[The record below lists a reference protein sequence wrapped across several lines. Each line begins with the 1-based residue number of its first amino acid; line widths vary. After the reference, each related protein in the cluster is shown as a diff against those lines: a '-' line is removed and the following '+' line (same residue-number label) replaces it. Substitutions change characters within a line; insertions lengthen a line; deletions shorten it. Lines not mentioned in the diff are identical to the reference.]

1 MARRDPCRPDGVRGC
16 SREICHDDT
25 RLVSAPARAGTGPRM
40 GRALSGG
47 ARSAVGSR
55 AAPSGAGRW
64 WVLALLSLAI
74 AGSYYEYDA
83 IAPIAGFLRTERG
96 FTQAQI
102 GMLNAVFSIP
112 NIFLALLGGVLIDRY
127 GPARVASW
135 TGALCLAGAAL
146 TAIGSPY
153 ALMVTGRL
161 IFGVAEEAL
170 FIALLAGLAQW
181 FSSGGTALAMALFFS
196 FARIGSYAA
205 DTSPGWAHAL
215 YAHGWRLPL
224 WLAAAATAASFA
236 AALVY
241 RAFDGPA
248 RASGRLPAVS
258 AVERI
263 SWSDLVS
270 FDLSYWY
277 ILALNILFAAVFFP
291 FRSTFAIEYFQDAKG
306 LTLQQAGRANSWVFF
321 AAIFATPLF
330 GFLADRFGRRSLMM
344 MIATLLMPLVFLV
357 LGTTD
362 WSLWISTA
370 LMGISFSVVP
380 AVIWPS
386 TAMLV
391 EPRRLGTALG
401 LVNLLQNLLLAVSN
415 LTAGWLADRAHA
427 GPAHP
432 SGYDAMLWYFG
443 LVSLVALIAVVLLW
457 RRESGPQGHGLEGVD
472 ASRQADDA
480 NRAGAVGAGGPYS

>member
-1 MARRDPCRPDGVRGC
+1 L
-16 SREICHDDT
+16 SR
-25 RLVSAPARAGTGPRM
+25 VAA
-40 GRALSGG
+40 
-47 ARSAVGSR
+47 SAVR
-55 AAPSGAGRW
+55 PAFVHSGAARW

-83 IAPIAGFLRTERG
+83 IAPIAGFLRGQRG

-102 GMLNAVFSIP
+102 GMLNAVFSLP
-112 NIFLALLGGVLIDRY
+112 NILLALLGGVLIDRY
-127 GPARVASW
+127 GPARVATW
-135 TGALCLAGAAL
+135 TAALCLVGAAL
-146 TAIGSPY
+146 TAVGSPY
-153 ALMVTGRL
+153 AVMVTGRL

-181 FSSGGTALAMALFFS
+181 FASGGTALAMALFFS

-205 DTSPGWAHAL
+205 DTSPGWARAL
-215 YAHGWRLPL
+215 YAHGWQLPL
-224 WLAAAATAASFA
+224 WLAAAATVVSFA

-241 RAFDGPA
+241 RVFDDRA
-248 RASGRLPAVS
+248 RTSGRLPAAS
-258 AVERI
+258 AAERI
-263 SWSDLVS
+263 TWSDLVS

-277 ILALNILFAAVFFP
+277 ILALNVLFAAVFFP

-306 LTLQQAGRANSWVFF
+306 LTLQQAGLANSWVFF

-344 MIATLLMPLVFLV
+344 MIATLLMPLVFLI
-357 LGTTD
+357 LGTTS

-401 LVNLLQNLLLAVSN
+401 LINLLQNLLLAVSN
-415 LTAGWLADRAHA
+415 ITAGWLADRAHA
-427 GPAHP
+427 GPANP
-432 SGYDAMLWYFG
+432 SGYHAMLWYFG
-443 LVSLVALIAVVLLW
+443 LVSLVAFVSVTLLW
-457 RRESGPQGHGLEGVD
+457 RRESGPRGHGLEGVD

-480 NRAGAVGAGGPYS
+480 IRAGAPGGAGPY

>member
-1 MARRDPCRPDGVRGC
+1 MSGC
-16 SREICHDDT
+16 
-25 RLVSAPARAGTGPRM
+25 G
-40 GRALSGG
+40 
-47 ARSAVGSR
+47 
-55 AAPSGAGRW
+55 APSAIRPAVPPPGVARW

-74 AGSYYEYDA
+74 AGSYFEDDA
-83 IAPIAGFLRTERG
+83 IAPIADFLRSERG
-96 FTQAQI
+96 FTQSQI
-102 GMLNAVFSIP
+102 GMLNAVFSLP
-112 NIFLALLGGVLIDRY
+112 NILLALLGGVLIDRY
-127 GPARVASW
+127 GPARIATW
-135 TGALCLAGAAL
+135 TAALCLVGAAL

-153 ALMVTGRL
+153 AVMVTGRL

-181 FSSGGTALAMALFFS
+181 FAGGGTALAMALFFS

-224 WLAAAATAASFA
+224 WLAAGATAASFV

-241 RAFDGPA
+241 RVCDGRA
-248 RASGRLPAVS
+248 RASGRLPA
-258 AVERI
+258 AAAAERI
-263 SWSDLVS
+263 TWSDLLG

-277 ILALNILFAAVFFP
+277 ILALNVLFAAVFFP

-306 LTLQQAGRANSWVFF
+306 LTLQQAGVANSWVFF

-330 GFLADRFGRRSLMM
+330 GFLADRLGRRSLMM
-344 MIATLLMPLVFLV
+344 MIATLLMPLVFLI

-391 EPRRLGTALG
+391 APRRLGTAFG
-401 LVNLLQNLLLAVSN
+401 LINLLQNLFLAASN
-415 LTAGWLADRAHA
+415 LAAGWLADQAHA
-427 GPAHP
+427 GRAHP
-432 SGYDAMLWYFG
+432 AGYDSMLWYFG
-443 LVSLVALIAVVLLW
+443 LLSLVAFVSVALLW
-457 RRESGPQGHGLEGVD
+457 RRESGPRGHGLERVD
-472 ASRQADDA
+472 VSRQADDA
-480 NRAGAVGAGGPYS
+480 IRSAAAGAGRPYS

>member
-1 MARRDPCRPDGVRGC
+1 LRRGDGSAGR
-16 SREICHDDT
+16 RT
-25 RLVSAPARAGTGPRM
+25 LVEE
-40 GRALSGG
+40 G
-47 ARSAVGSR
+47 AA
-55 AAPSGAGRW
+55 RW

-83 IAPIAGFLRTERG
+83 IAPIADILRAERG
-96 FTQAQI
+96 FSQAQI
-102 GMLNAVFSIP
+102 GMLNAVFSLP

-127 GPARVASW
+127 GAARVASW
-135 TGALCLAGAAL
+135 TAALCLVGAAL

-153 ALMVTGRL
+153 AVMVMGRL

-205 DTSPGWAHAL
+205 DTSPAWGRAL
-215 YAHGWRLPL
+215 YAQGWQLPL
-224 WLAAAATAASFA
+224 WLAAGATAASFV
-236 AALVY
+236 AALLY
-241 RAFDGPA
+241 RLIDA
-248 RASGRLPAVS
+248 RARVSGRLPGAS
-258 AVERI
+258 APERI
-263 SWSDLVS
+263 TWSDLVS

-277 ILALNILFAAVFFP
+277 ILTLNVLFAAVFFP

-306 LTLQQAGRANSWVFF
+306 LTLQQAGLANSWVFL

-330 GFLADRFGRRSLMM
+330 GFLADRLGRRSLIM
-344 MIATLLMPLVFLV
+344 MIATLLMPLVFLI

-370 LMGISFSVVP
+370 LMGISFSAVP
-380 AVIWPS
+380 AVIWPA

-391 EPRRLGTALG
+391 EPRRLGTAFG
-401 LVNLLQNLLLAVSN
+401 LINLLQNLFLAASN
-415 LTAGWLADRAHA
+415 LAAGWLADRAHA

-432 SGYDAMLWYFG
+432 AGYDAMLWYFG
-443 LVSLVALIAVVLLW
+443 LLSLVAFASVALLW
-457 RRESGPQGHGLEGVD
+457 RRESGPEGHGLETHLGK
-472 ASRQADDA
+472 SMT
-480 NRAGAVGAGGPYS
+480 

>member
-1 MARRDPCRPDGVRGC
+1 M
-16 SREICHDDT
+16 
-25 RLVSAPARAGTGPRM
+25 
-40 GRALSGG
+40 SGG
-47 ARSAVGSR
+47 GGSGFR
-55 AAPSGAGRW
+55 RTFAGPGAARW

-83 IAPIAGFLRTERG
+83 IAPIADFLRAGRG

-102 GMLNAVFSIP
+102 GMLNAVFSLP

-127 GPARVASW
+127 GPARVATW
-135 TGALCLAGAAL
+135 TAALCLAGAAL

-153 ALMVTGRL
+153 AVMVTGRL

-205 DTSPGWAHAL
+205 DTSPDWGHAV
-215 YAHGWRLPL
+215 YAHGWQPPL
-224 WLAAAATAASFA
+224 WLAAGATAASFA

-241 RAFDGPA
+241 RVIDARA
-248 RASGRLPAVS
+248 RASGRLPA
-258 AVERI
+258 AAAPERI
-263 SWSDLVS
+263 TWSDLVS
-270 FDLSYWY
+270 FNLSYWY
-277 ILALNILFAAVFFP
+277 ILALNVLFAAVFFP

-306 LTLQQAGRANSWVFF
+306 LTLQQAGLANSWVFF
-321 AAIFATPLF
+321 AAIFATPVF
-330 GFLADRFGRRSLMM
+330 GYLADRVGRRSLMM
-344 MIATLLMPLVFLV
+344 MIATLLMPLVFLI

-386 TAMLV
+386 TALLV
-391 EPRRLGTALG
+391 EPRRLGTAFG
-401 LVNLLQNLLLAVSN
+401 LINLLQNLFLAASN
-415 LTAGWLADRAHA
+415 LAAGWLADRAHA

-432 SGYDAMLWYFG
+432 AGYDAMLWYFG
-443 LVSLVALIAVVLLW
+443 LLSLVAFVSVALLW
-457 RRESGPQGHGLEGVD
+457 WRESGSRGHGLEQRSEPSHVSLSTG
-472 ASRQADDA
+472 APA
-480 NRAGAVGAGGPYS
+480 AGSE

>member
-1 MARRDPCRPDGVRGC
+1 M
-16 SREICHDDT
+16 
-25 RLVSAPARAGTGPRM
+25 
-40 GRALSGG
+40 SGG
-47 ARSAVGSR
+47 AATGSR
-55 AAPSGAGRW
+55 GAFAASGAARW
-64 WVLALLSLAI
+64 GVLALLSLAI

-83 IAPIAGFLRTERG
+83 IAPIADFLRAERG

-102 GMLNAVFSIP
+102 GMLNAVFSLP

-127 GPARVASW
+127 GPTRIATW
-135 TGALCLAGAAL
+135 TAALCLAGAAL
-146 TAIGSPY
+146 TAVGSPY
-153 ALMVTGRL
+153 AVMVTGRL
-161 IFGVAEEAL
+161 LFGVAEEAL

-205 DTSPGWAHAL
+205 DTSPGWARAL
-215 YAHGWRLPL
+215 YAHGWQLPL
-224 WLAAAATAASFA
+224 WLAAGATAGSLV
-236 AALVY
+236 AALIY
-241 RAFDGPA
+241 RVIDARA
-248 RASGRLPAVS
+248 RASGRLPA
-258 AVERI
+258 ATAPEPI
-263 SWSDLVS
+263 TWSDLVS

-277 ILALNILFAAVFFP
+277 ILALNVLFAAVFFP

-306 LTLQQAGRANSWVFF
+306 LTLQQAGLANSWVFF

-330 GFLADRFGRRSLMM
+330 GFLADRLGRRSLMM
-344 MIATLLMPLVFLV
+344 MVATLLMPLVFLI

-391 EPRRLGTALG
+391 EPRRLGTAFG
-401 LVNLLQNLLLAVSN
+401 LINLLQNLFLAVSN

-427 GPAHP
+427 GRAHP
-432 SGYDAMLWYFG
+432 AGYDAMLWYFG
-443 LVSLVALIAVVLLW
+443 LVSLVAFVSVALLW
-457 RRESGPQGHGLEGVD
+457 RRESGPRGHGLEAAD
-472 ASRQADDA
+472 ASGQADDG
-480 NRAGAVGAGGPYS
+480 NRSAAPRCGAPYS

>member
-1 MARRDPCRPDGVRGC
+1 LSDGAASGLRPASAEAGAAR
-16 SREICHDDT
+16 
-25 RLVSAPARAGTGPRM
+25 
-40 GRALSGG
+40 
-47 ARSAVGSR
+47 
-55 AAPSGAGRW
+55 W
-64 WVLALLSLAI
+64 YVLALLSLAI
-74 AGSYYEYDA
+74 AGSYFEYDS
-83 IAPIAGFLRTERG
+83 IAPIAGFLRAERG

-102 GMLNAVFSIP
+102 GMLNAVFSLP
-112 NIFLALLGGVLIDRY
+112 NILLALLGGILIDRY
-127 GPARVASW
+127 GPARVATW
-135 TGALCLAGAAL
+135 TAALCLAGAAL

-153 ALMVTGRL
+153 AVMVTGRL

-181 FSSGGTALAMALFFS
+181 FSGGGTALAMALFFS

-205 DTSPGWAHAL
+205 DTSPGWAHRL
-215 YAHGWRLPL
+215 YAHGWQLPL
-224 WLAAAATAASFA
+224 WLAAGATAASFA

-241 RAFDGPA
+241 RAFDGRA
-248 RASGRLPAVS
+248 RASGKLPAP
-258 AVERI
+258 AAPERI
-263 SWSDLVS
+263 TWSDLVS

-277 ILALNILFAAVFFP
+277 ILGLNVLFAAVFFP

-306 LTLQQAGRANSWVFF
+306 LTLLQAGLANSWVFF
-321 AAIFATPLF
+321 AAIFATPVF
-330 GFLADRFGRRSLMM
+330 GFLADRLGKRSLMM
-344 MIATLLMPLVFLV
+344 MIATLLMPRVFLI

-401 LVNLLQNLLLAVSN
+401 LINLLQNLLLAASN
-415 LTAGWLADRAHA
+415 LAAGWLADRAHA

-443 LVSLVALIAVVLLW
+443 LLSLVASVSVALLW
-457 RRESGPQGHGLEGVD
+457 RRESGPRGHGLERSG
-472 ASRQADDA
+472 QAGLDRL
-480 NRAGAVGAGGPYS
+480 NTGMPLAGSE

>member
-1 MARRDPCRPDGVRGC
+1 M
-16 SREICHDDT
+16 
-25 RLVSAPARAGTGPRM
+25 
-40 GRALSGG
+40 SGG
-47 ARSAVGSR
+47 GTSGGTPASAD
-55 AAPSGAGRW
+55 AGPARW

-74 AGSYYEYDA
+74 AGSYYEYDS
-83 IAPIAGFLRTERG
+83 IAPIAGFLRAERG

-102 GMLNAVFSIP
+102 GMLNAVFSLP

-127 GPARVASW
+127 GPARIATW
-135 TGALCLAGAAL
+135 TAALCLAGAAL

-153 ALMVTGRL
+153 AVMVTGRL

-181 FSSGGTALAMALFFS
+181 FASGRALAMALFFS

-205 DTSPGWAHAL
+205 DTSPGWARGL
-215 YAHGWRLPL
+215 YAHGWQLPL
-224 WLAAAATAASFA
+224 WLAAGATAASFA

-241 RAFDGPA
+241 HTFDGRA
-248 RASGRLPAVS
+248 RAAGKLPA
-258 AVERI
+258 AVAPERI
-263 SWSDLVS
+263 TWSDLVS

-277 ILALNILFAAVFFP
+277 ILGLNVLFAAVFFP

-306 LTLQQAGRANSWVFF
+306 LTLQQAGLANSWVFF
-321 AAIFATPLF
+321 AAIFATPVF
-330 GFLADRFGRRSLMM
+330 GFLADRWGRRSLMM
-344 MIATLLMPLVFLV
+344 MVAMMLMPLVFLI

-380 AVIWPS
+380 AIIWPS
-386 TAMLV
+386 TTMLV

-401 LVNLLQNLLLAVSN
+401 LVNLVQNLLLAASN
-415 LTAGWLADRAHA
+415 LAAGWLADSAHA

-432 SGYDAMLWYFG
+432 SGYDVMLWYFG
-443 LVSLVALIAVVLLW
+443 LLSLVAFVSVALLW
-457 RRESGPQGHGLEGVD
+457 RRESGPHGHGLERSGQPAPRSD
-472 ASRQADDA
+472 RLDTGKPL
-480 NRAGAVGAGGPYS
+480 AGSE

>member
-1 MARRDPCRPDGVRGC
+1 
-16 SREICHDDT
+16 
-25 RLVSAPARAGTGPRM
+25 
-40 GRALSGG
+40 LSVG
-47 ARSAVGSR
+47 AASGSR
-55 AAPSGAGRW
+55 PKGDGSGAGRW
-64 WVLALLSLAI
+64 CVLALLSLAI
-74 AGSYYEYDA
+74 AGGYYEYDA
-83 IAPIAGFLRTERG
+83 MAPIADFLRADRG

-102 GMLNAVFSIP
+102 GMLNAIFSLP

-127 GPARVASW
+127 GPARVATW
-135 TGALCLAGAAL
+135 TAALCLVGAAL

-153 ALMVTGRL
+153 AVMVAGRL
-161 IFGVAEEAL
+161 IFGVALEAL
-170 FIALLAGLAQW
+170 FIALLAAVAQW
-181 FSSGGTALAMALFFS
+181 FATGGTALAMALFFS

-205 DTSPGWAHAL
+205 DTSPGWARAF
-215 YAHGWRLPL
+215 YAHGWQRPL
-224 WLAAAATAASFA
+224 WLAAGCMAASFA
-236 AALVY
+236 ATLVY
-241 RAFDGPA
+241 RMFDRRA
-248 RASGRLPAVS
+248 RASGRLPATS
-258 AVERI
+258 ASERI
-263 SWSDLVS
+263 TWSDLVS

-277 ILALNILFAAVFFP
+277 ILGLNVLFAAVFFP

-306 LTLQQAGRANSWVFF
+306 LTLQQAGLANSWVFF

-330 GFLADRFGRRSLMM
+330 GFLADRFGKRSLMM
-344 MIATLLMPLVFLV
+344 MIATLLMPLVFLI

-401 LVNLLQNLLLAVSN
+401 VVNLLQNFFLAASN
-415 LTAGWLADRAHA
+415 LVAGWLADREHA

-443 LVSLVALIAVVLLW
+443 IVSLVAFVSIALLW
-457 RRESGPQGHGLEGVD
+457 RRESGPRGHGLERSGQLRTG
-472 ASRQADDA
+472 AAL
-480 NRAGAVGAGGPYS
+480 AGSE

>member
-1 MARRDPCRPDGVRGC
+1 LSGPGG
-16 SREICHDDT
+16 
-25 RLVSAPARAGTGPRM
+25 SAVARAAAP
-40 GRALSGG
+40 GG
-47 ARSAVGSR
+47 AA
-55 AAPSGAGRW
+55 RW

-83 IAPIAGFLRTERG
+83 IAPIADFLRAERG

-102 GMLNAVFSIP
+102 GMLNAVFSLP

-127 GPARVASW
+127 GPARVARW
-135 TGALCLAGAAL
+135 TAALCLVGAAA
-146 TAIGSPY
+146 TAVGSPY
-153 ALMVTGRL
+153 AVMVTGRL

-170 FIALLAGLAQW
+170 FIALLAALAQW
-181 FSSGGTALAMALFFS
+181 FSGGGMALAMALFFS

-205 DTSPGWAHAL
+205 DTSPGWAHAV
-215 YAHGWRLPL
+215 YAHGWQLPL
-224 WLAAAATAASFA
+224 WLAAAATAASLA

-241 RAFDGPA
+241 ASLDA
-248 RASGRLPAVS
+248 RARKDGRLPAP
-258 AVERI
+258 AAPERI
-263 SWSDLVS
+263 TWSDLLA

-277 ILALNILFAAVFFP
+277 ILTLNVLFAAVFFP

-306 LTLQQAGRANSWVFF
+306 LTLQQAGLANSWVFF
-321 AAIFATPLF
+321 AAIFATPVF
-330 GFLADRFGRRSLMM
+330 GFLADRLGRRSLMM
-344 MIATLLMPLVFLV
+344 MLATLLMPLVFLI

-380 AVIWPS
+380 AVIWPA

-401 LVNLLQNLLLAVSN
+401 LINLLQNLFLAASN
-415 LTAGWLADRAHA
+415 LAAGWLADRAHA

-432 SGYDAMLWYFG
+432 AGYDAMLWYFG
-443 LVSLVALIAVVLLW
+443 LVSLAAFASVALLW
-457 RRESGPQGHGLEGVD
+457 QRESGPAGHGLEGGRI
-472 ASRQADDA
+472 STS
-480 NRAGAVGAGGPYS
+480 P

>member
-1 MARRDPCRPDGVRGC
+1 MSG
-16 SREICHDDT
+16 
-25 RLVSAPARAGTGPRM
+25 RAG
-40 GRALSGG
+40 SGS
-47 ARSAVGSR
+47 RSAWAGPG
-55 AAPSGAGRW
+55 AARW
-64 WVLALLSLAI
+64 CVLALLSLAI

-83 IAPIAGFLRTERG
+83 IAPIAGFLRAERG
-96 FTQAQI
+96 FNQAQI

-112 NIFLALLGGVLIDRY
+112 NILLALLGGVLIDRH
-127 GPARVASW
+127 GPARVAAW
-135 TGALCLAGAAL
+135 TAALCLAGAAL

-153 ALMVTGRL
+153 AVMVTGRL

-181 FSSGGTALAMALFFS
+181 FSGGATALARARCFS
-196 FARIGSYAA
+196 FARMGSYAA

-224 WLAAAATAASFA
+224 WLAAGATAASVA
-236 AALVY
+236 AALADRVI
-241 RAFDGPA
+241 DA
-248 RASGRLPAVS
+248 RARRSGRLPPAS
-258 AVERI
+258 APERI
-263 SWSDLVS
+263 TWSDLIS

-277 ILALNILFAAVFFP
+277 ILALNVLFAAVFFP

-306 LTLQQAGRANSWVFF
+306 LTLQQAGLANSWVFF
-321 AAIFATPLF
+321 AAIFATPVF
-330 GFLADRFGRRSLMM
+330 GFLADRLGRRSLMM
-344 MIATLLMPLVFLV
+344 MIATLLMPLVFLI

-386 TAMLV
+386 TAMLI
-391 EPRRLGTALG
+391 EPRRLGTAFG
-401 LVNLLQNLLLAVSN
+401 LINLLQNLFLAASN
-415 LTAGWLADRAHA
+415 LAAGWLADRAHA

-443 LVSLVALIAVVLLW
+443 LVSLIAFVSVALLW
-457 RRESGPQGHGLEGVD
+457 RRESGPHGHGLEKAAAGTPEAEAAAPATGRIS
-472 ASRQADDA
+472 AS
-480 NRAGAVGAGGPYS
+480 P

>member
-1 MARRDPCRPDGVRGC
+1 MSGG
-16 SREICHDDT
+16 
-25 RLVSAPARAGTGPRM
+25 
-40 GRALSGG
+40 GRSGLSGMLAGQG
-47 ARSAVGSR
+47 AT
-55 AAPSGAGRW
+55 RW

-74 AGSYYEYDA
+74 AGNYYEYDA
-83 IAPIAGFLRTERG
+83 IAPVADFLRTERG
-96 FTQAQI
+96 FTQSQI
-102 GMLNAVFSIP
+102 GMLNAVFSLP
-112 NIFLALLGGVLIDRY
+112 NILLALLGGVLIDRY
-127 GPARVASW
+127 GPARIATW
-135 TGALCLAGAAL
+135 TAVLCLLGAGL

-153 ALMVTGRL
+153 AVMVTGRL

-205 DTSPGWAHAL
+205 DTSPSWASAL
-215 YAHGWRLPL
+215 YAHGWQLPL
-224 WLAAAATAASFA
+224 WLAAGATAMSLV

-241 RAFDGPA
+241 RVIDA
-248 RASGRLPAVS
+248 RARSSGRLPAAS
-258 AVERI
+258 APERI
-263 SWSDLVS
+263 TWPDLVS

-277 ILALNILFAAVFFP
+277 ILTLNVLFAAVFFP

-306 LTLQQAGRANSWVFF
+306 LTLQQAGLANSWVFF

-330 GFLADRFGRRSLMM
+330 GFLADRLGKRSLMM
-344 MIATLLMPLVFLV
+344 MIATLLMPLVFLI
-357 LGTTD
+357 LGTTN

-391 EPRRLGTALG
+391 EPRRLGTAFG
-401 LVNLLQNLLLAVSN
+401 LINLLQNLFLAVSN
-415 LTAGWLADRAHA
+415 LAAGWLADRAHA

-432 SGYDAMLWYFG
+432 AGYDGMLWYFG
-443 LVSLVALIAVVLLW
+443 LVSLVAFASVAMLW
-457 RRESGPQGHGLEGVD
+457 RRESGPRGHGLERSGRMD
-472 ASRQADDA
+472 ASVQANDA
-480 NRAGAVGAGGPYS
+480 IRSAAAR

>member
-1 MARRDPCRPDGVRGC
+1 LRRDGG
-16 SREICHDDT
+16 
-25 RLVSAPARAGTGPRM
+25 SALQRTFAKE
-40 GRALSGG
+40 G
-47 ARSAVGSR
+47 AM
-55 AAPSGAGRW
+55 RW

-83 IAPIAGFLRTERG
+83 IAPIADFLRADRG

-127 GPARVASW
+127 GSAPVAGW
-135 TGALCLAGAAL
+135 TAALCLAGAAL

-153 ALMVTGRL
+153 AVMVTGRL
-161 IFGVAEEAL
+161 IFGVGEEAL

-205 DTSPGWAHAL
+205 DTSPDWARAL
-215 YAHGWRLPL
+215 YAQGWQRPL
-224 WLAAAATAASFA
+224 WLAAGATAAGLV
-236 AALVY
+236 AALIY
-241 RAFDGPA
+241 RLIDARA
-248 RASGRLPAVS
+248 RASGRLPAAS
-258 AVERI
+258 AAERMT
-263 SWSDLVS
+263 WSDLVS

-277 ILALNILFAAVFFP
+277 ILTLNVLFAAVFFP

-306 LTLQQAGRANSWVFF
+306 LTLQQAGLANSWVFL
-321 AAIFATPLF
+321 AAILATPLF
-330 GFLADRFGRRSLMM
+330 GFLADRFGRRSLIM
-344 MIATLLMPLVFLV
+344 MIATLLMPLVFLI

-370 LMGISFSVVP
+370 LMGVSFSAVP

-391 EPRRLGTALG
+391 EPRRLGTAFG
-401 LVNLLQNLLLAVSN
+401 LINLLQNLFLAASN
-415 LTAGWLADRAHA
+415 LAAGWLADRAHA
-427 GPAHP
+427 GPGHP
-432 SGYDAMLWYFG
+432 AGYDAMLWYFG
-443 LVSLVALIAVVLLW
+443 LLSLVAFVSVALLW
-457 RRESGPQGHGLEGVD
+457 RREIGPHGHGLETHLGKPMT
-472 ASRQADDA
+472 QIGQPPP
-480 NRAGAVGAGGPYS
+480 RAPDILTPK

>member
-1 MARRDPCRPDGVRGC
+1 
-16 SREICHDDT
+16 
-25 RLVSAPARAGTGPRM
+25 
-40 GRALSGG
+40 LSGG
-47 ARSAVGSR
+47 DAVSVGSP
-55 AAPSGAGRW
+55 AFTASGAARW

-83 IAPIAGFLRTERG
+83 IAPIADFLRSQRA
-96 FTQAQI
+96 FSQAQI
-102 GMLNAVFSIP
+102 GMLNAVFSLP
-112 NIFLALLGGVLIDRY
+112 NIVFALLGGVLIDRY
-127 GPARVASW
+127 GPARVATW
-135 TGALCLAGAAL
+135 TAALCFVGAAL

-153 ALMVTGRL
+153 VIMVTGRL

-170 FIALLAGLAQW
+170 FIALLAALAQW
-181 FSSGGTALAMALFFS
+181 FAGGGTALAMALFFS
-196 FARIGSYAA
+196 FARIGSYVA

-215 YAHGWRLPL
+215 YAHGWQLPL
-224 WLAAAATAASFA
+224 WLAAGATAASFV

-241 RAFDGPA
+241 RAFDGRA
-248 RASGRLPAVS
+248 RTSGRLPVAT
-258 AVERI
+258 APERI
-263 SWSDLVS
+263 TWSDLVS

-277 ILALNILFAAVFFP
+277 ILTLNVLFAAVFFP

-306 LTLQQAGRANSWVFF
+306 LTLQQAGLANSWVFF
-321 AAIFATPLF
+321 AAIFATPVF
-330 GFLADRFGRRSLMM
+330 GFLADRLGRRSLMM
-344 MIATLLMPLVFLV
+344 MIATLLMPLVFLI

-380 AVIWPS
+380 AVIWPA

-391 EPRRLGTALG
+391 PPRRLGTALG
-401 LVNLLQNLLLAVSN
+401 LINLLQNLFLAASN

-432 SGYDAMLWYFG
+432 SGYDSMLWYFG
-443 LVSLVALIAVVLLW
+443 LVSLVAFVSVALLW

-472 ASRQADDA
+472 VSRQADDA
-480 NRAGAVGAGGPYS
+480 IRSATAGAGEPYS